1 LNVST
6 SGDGV
11 DGGDPGENQPSIK
24 ERERIEIY
32 DFDEAVGRGTL
43 TKQPSA
49 QKSQF
54 LQRRPITWLSDL
66 VHIVH
71 HYRYLETGPAQSVD
85 NYIDLSMSHI
95 PGDHSVPN
103 VSLNVSGQRTS
114 EGELWMIAVVSILL
128 QFGVIVFADYSV
140 LLDKSGRFKKSAGPV
155 APYAFLMMT
164 GGTVTLVLG
173 MFLCVYIIDRNT
185 DETKW
190 VTPS

>member
-1 LNVST
+1 MFFMMHMVARLRNASIDGSYLETMTLSICFHHVYIFSSCAPGYDNESGPQELNVST

-11 DGGDPGENQPSIK
+11 DGGDPGENQPLIK

-32 DFDEAVGRGTL
+32 DFDEAVGRGIL

-85 NYIDLSMSHI
+85 NYIDLSMSDI
-95 PGDHSVPN
+95 PDDHSVPN

-114 EGELWMIAVVSILL
+114 EGELWMIAVVSIL
-128 QFGVIVFADYSV
+128 
-140 LLDKSGRFKKSAGPV
+140 PV
-155 APYAFLMMT
+155 R
-164 GGTVTLVLG
+164 GH
-173 MFLCVYIIDRNT
+173 CVRRL
-185 DETKW
+185 
-190 VTPS
+190 